1 MKLNSNQNLIVVAL
15 GAFLGGVVCAIIAS
29 LMWQYFEPASKP
41 KALRESDIPTSHT
54 GYKFIDPLIGLSGAD
69 SPPKYGGIK
78 NQVAAYVESQKAS
91 GLIIAS
97 VNFRDINES
106 GGFVLNP
113 KELYTPA
120 SLNKVP
126 EMMAY
131 YKISETV
138 DPTIFSH
145 QIEYPVS
152 MGDHNSVQEISSAV
166 RLVPGNTYTVR
177 QLVEHMIRYSDNNAA
192 DLLYAYLKDT
202 NHLDVYQGIFSDLGI
217 DPKVLTTY
225 ADTLTI
231 QKYSIFL
238 RVLYNATYL
247 DRENSESALTLLSET
262 DFSEGIESGV
272 PNNTLVSEKFGEV
285 RMVDVN
291 GALIGKEVNNCGIVY
306 YPEHPYLLCIMTKG
320 EGDNVKNLEAVIGSI
335 SRIIYKGMQTL
346 YP

>member
-1 MKLNSNQNLIVVAL
+1 
-15 GAFLGGVVCAIIAS
+15 
-29 LMWQYFEPASKP
+29 
-41 KALRESDIPTSHT
+41 
-54 GYKFIDPLIGLSGAD
+54 
-69 SPPKYGGIK
+69 
-78 NQVAAYVESQKAS
+78 
-91 GLIIAS
+91 
-97 VNFRDINES
+97 
-106 GGFVLNP
+106 
-113 KELYTPA
+113 
-120 SLNKVP
+120 
-126 EMMAY
+126 
-131 YKISETV
+131 
-138 DPTIFSH
+138 
-145 QIEYPVS
+145 